1 MNKLVVVLDADKK
14 QRDTLCTML
23 ADNKYQTTPMR
34 SLAEMELQLE
44 QSDCRAV
51 IVNLDNISATNKNF
65 KALKQKKPAMSII
78 TLSERQ
84 FHPELE
90 EAIRDHI
97 SVCLRKPVDSDELV
111 FWLKSIFE
119 NNDRP
124 AA

>member
-1 MNKLVVVLDADKK
+1 MNKLVVVLDTDKK
-14 QRDTLCTML
+14 QRDTLCTLL
-23 ADNKYQTTPMR
+23 ADNKYKTAPV
-34 SLAEMELQLE
+34 SSISEMEQQLE

-51 IVNLDNISATNKNF
+51 IVDLDNISANNKNF
-65 KALKQKKPAMSII
+65 KVLKQKKPAMSII